1 LSNPPSVAA
10 LNKSHAP
17 TLDTPASIFVARQPI
32 FQRDLSLYGYELLFR
47 SDPSGV
53 FDCADATQAT
63 LRLISN
69 SFLSLGVEHLLGKRL
84 GFINFDRTMLIAD
97 YAAMLPKESVVIE
110 IPESVEQD
118 AEVIAACRTL
128 KSQGY
133 VLAVDDFA
141 GNESTHPLT
150 AVADIIKVDFR
161 CTGRSERRALFT
173 RYEGRGITMV
183 AEKIENA
190 SEFREAREIGFTLFQ
205 GYVFGRPVIFGAPEV
220 PGLKVIHLELLGEL
234 AEARLD
240 YSRLVQIL
248 KQDASI
254 SYKLL
259 RFLNSP
265 LFGWRGAILS
275 IEHGLALLGE
285 QEVRR
290 WIAVVGLSGLLQDH
304 PTELMVR
311 SLVRAEFCEAL
322 SLSCE
327 LRQRSAEMYL
337 MALLSLVGTMLG
349 CTLEAVLRRISLKND
364 VRDALLGRPPRTDQ
378 DGSVS
383 RLYSLMLAY
392 EAADWERVS
401 AIAAKMYLQE
411 WAVAEAYLRGVNWA
425 DEVVS
430 RSFRS

>member
-1 LSNPPSVAA
+1 LSNPSSVAA
-10 LNKSHAP
+10 SSKTP
-17 TLDTPASIFVARQPI
+17 PLDTPASIFVARQPI
-32 FQRDLSLYGYELLFR
+32 FQKDLSLYGYELLFR
-47 SDPSGV
+47 SGPSGV

-69 SFLSLGVEHLLGKRL
+69 TFLSIGAEQLLGKRL

-97 YAAMLPKESVVIE
+97 YAVMLPKESVVIE
-110 IPESVEQD
+110 ILESVEQD
-118 AEVIAACRTL
+118 AEVVAACRKL
-128 KSQGY
+128 KSCGY
-133 VLAVDDFA
+133 MLALDDFA
-141 GNESTHPLT
+141 GDESSQPLT
-150 AVADIIKVDFR
+150 ALADIIKVDFR
-161 CTGRSERRALFT
+161 STRRSERHALLS

-183 AEKIENA
+183 AEKIESA
-190 SEFREAREIGFTLFQ
+190 AEFREARETGFALFQ
-205 GYVFGRPVIFGAPEV
+205 GYVFGRPATFGVPEV

-234 AEARLD
+234 ADARLD
-240 YSRLVQIL
+240 YPRLVRIL

-265 LFGWRGAILS
+265 LFGWSGAIAS
-275 IEHGLALLGE
+275 IEHGLALIGE

-290 WIAVVGLSGLLQDH
+290 WIAVVALSGLLQDH

-327 LRQRSAEMYL
+327 LRQRSSEMFL

-349 CTLEAVLRRISLKND
+349 CTLEAVLKRISLKND
-364 VRDALLGRPPRTDQ
+364 VRDALLGRPPRSDQ
-378 DGSVS
+378 DGSVT

-401 AIAAKMYLQE
+401 AIAAKMYLKE
-411 WAVAEAYLRGVNWA
+411 GVVAEAYLRSVNWA
-425 DEVVS
+425 DEVVFH
-430 RSFRS
+430 SFRS

>member
-1 LSNPPSVAA
+1 LSNSSSVEA
-10 LNKSHAP
+10 LNKSNTSP
-17 TLDTPASIFVARQPI
+17 LDTPASIFVARQPI
-32 FQRDLSLYGYELLFR
+32 FQKDLSLYGYELLFR
-47 SDPSGV
+47 SGPSGV

-69 SFLSLGVEHLLGKRL
+69 TFLSIGAEQLLGKRL
-84 GFINFDRTMLIAD
+84 GFINFDRTMLVAD

-110 IPESVEQD
+110 ILETVEQD
-118 AEVIAACRTL
+118 AEVVAACRKL
-128 KSQGY
+128 KGRGY
-133 VLAVDDFA
+133 LLALDDFS
-141 GNESTHPLT
+141 GDESSQPLT
-150 AVADIIKVDFR
+150 ALADIIKVDFR
-161 CTGRSERRALFT
+161 ATGRRERHALFN

-183 AEKIENA
+183 AEKIESA
-190 SEFREAREIGFTLFQ
+190 SEFREARETGFALFQ
-205 GYVFGRPVIFGAPEV
+205 GYVFGRPATFGVPEV

-234 AEARLD
+234 ANPRLD
-240 YSRLVQIL
+240 YPRLVRIL

-265 LFGWRGAILS
+265 LFGWSGAIAS
-275 IEHGLALLGE
+275 IEHGLALIGE

-290 WIAVVGLSGLLQDH
+290 WIAVVALSGLLQDQ
-304 PTELMVR
+304 PTELMIR
-311 SLVRAEFCEAL
+311 SLVRAEFCAAL

-327 LRQRSAEMYL
+327 LRQRSPEMFL

-349 CTLEAVLRRISLKND
+349 CTLEAVLKRISLKND
-364 VRDALLGRPPRTDQ
+364 VRDALLGRPPRTEQ

-392 EAADWERVS
+392 EKADWERVL
-401 AIAAKMYLQE
+401 AISAKMYLQE
-411 WAVAEAYLRGVNWA
+411 WVVAEAYLKSINWA

-430 RSFRS
+430 HSFRS